1 MLNGKAQRLL
11 SKALH
16 FRTAQGAPGTGDA
29 SIYLKKQKTELQK
42 SQARW
47 FFFFT
52 IVNFESRVVSV
63 QKGDPE
69 PQITGFH
76 LLLSPLWH
84 AVGQTPTAMKQVEG
98 TLAGDGDTNSFAWPL
113 PCLGLAALKPEGAL
127 VALFKEAPS
136 SVSGLLMQ
144 NAE

>member
-1 MLNGKAQRLL
+1 M
-11 SKALH
+11 
-16 FRTAQGAPGTGDA
+16 
-29 SIYLKKQKTELQK
+29 I
-42 SQARW
+42 
-47 FFFFT
+47 FFFIT
-52 IVNFESRVVSV
+52 VNFESRVVSV

-76 LLLSPLWH
+76 LLLSPLWR
-84 AVGQTPTAMKQVEG
+84 VVRQTPKAMKQVEG
-98 TLAGDGDTNSFAWPL
+98 TLAGDGDTNAFAQPL

-136 SVSGLLMQ
+136 LVSGLLMQ